1 LWAGCSRR
9 IIFTHLQ
16 LEQRMPFL
24 SHRLTAVTAATV
36 CAFSAGFAQA
46 ESYTLELAGDAAN
59 LTTDSF
65 VSGANQVSLSS
76 LVLDGFLAPIDL
88 EQGDM
93 LSATV
98 TILGGPLVV
107 PASPFQF
114 FGFEV
119 RGPDDPQFDTSPGA
133 KSVWAVTVSFFLGA
147 VLVDSSASGCSNCS
161 FAAVFRTP
169 GASFSFD
176 RIQVEGT
183 FENLTSPYTISSA
196 EFRYQL
202 SQPVPEP
209 ATWAMWLAGLG
220 LAGAAARR
228 RVAMPRA

>member
-1 LWAGCSRR
+1 
-9 IIFTHLQ
+9 
-16 LEQRMPFL
+16 MPFL
-24 SHRLTAVTAATV
+24 SHRLTAVTAAAV
-36 CAFSAGFAQA
+36 CAFSAGLAQA
-46 ESYTLELAGDAAN
+46 ASYTLELTGDAVN
-59 LTTDSF
+59 LTTESF
-65 VSGANQVSLSS
+65 VSGLDQVNLGR

-88 EQGDM
+88 EQGDT
-93 LSATV
+93 LFATV
-98 TILGGPLVV
+98 TIQNGPLVV

-119 RGPDDPQFDTSPGA
+119 RGPDEPQFDPSLGA
-133 KSVWAVTVSFFLGA
+133 NSVWGVTVSFFLGA
-147 VLVDSSASGCSNCS
+147 VLVDSAASGCSNCS
-161 FAAVFRTP
+161 FAVIFRTP
-169 GASFSFD
+169 GTSFAFD
-176 RIQVEGT
+176 RIEVEGT